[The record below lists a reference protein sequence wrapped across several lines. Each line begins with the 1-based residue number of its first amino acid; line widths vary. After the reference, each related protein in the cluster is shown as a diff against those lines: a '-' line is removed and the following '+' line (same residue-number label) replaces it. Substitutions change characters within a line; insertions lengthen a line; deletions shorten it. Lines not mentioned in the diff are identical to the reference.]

1 MDNYKELRAICV
13 PARRLKNRNMEN
25 STSNFDGEIGKW
37 YFTGEPAW
45 RQIKWWQTILFF
57 IIDIIKKCKRC
68 VVGTLR
74 N

>member
-1 MDNYKELRAICV
+1 M

-45 RQIKWWQTILFF
+45 RQIKWWQINLWQTILFF

-74 N
+74 KCIK